1 MKRKFHFFTFIYQWC
16 IFIPLFAISTILTA
30 LATIVLTPIFKD
42 SDIAYWPSLKWAR
55 FACKGMFMKVEVI
68 GKEKIDPTKSYIF
81 AANHQSAYDIFLIY
95 GWLNV
100 RFKWIMKKEL
110 RKVPFVGA
118 ACEAAGHIFIDRSN
132 TLSALKSIEIAQK
145 KLQNGASITV
155 FPEGTR
161 SKNGKLG
168 KFKRGAFSIASSIG
182 LPIVPLTIKGTYET
196 LPKASYNIHPGKL
209 TLIIHDPIP
218 YSKELFE
225 DNQHALMSQVHT
237 IIEQGLNH

>member
-1 MKRKFHFFTFIYQWC
+1 MKRHFYFFTFIYQWC
-16 IFIPLFAISTILTA
+16 IFIPLFAVSTILTA
-30 LATIVLTPIFKD
+30 LVTIILTPIFKD
-42 SDIAYWPSLKWAR
+42 SRIAYWPSLKWAQ
-55 FACKGMFMKVEVI
+55 FACKGMFMQIEVI
-68 GKEKIDPTKSYIF
+68 GGDKVDSSKSYIF
-81 AANHQSAYDIFLIY
+81 AANHQSAYDVFLLY

-132 TLSALKSIEIAQK
+132 ALSALKGIEKAQK

-161 SKNGKLG
+161 SKDGKLG
-168 KFKRGAFSIASSIG
+168 KFKRGAFTLAGSIG
-182 LPIVPLTIKGTYET
+182 LPIVPITIKGTYET
-196 LPKASYNIHPGKL
+196 LPKESCNIHPGKL

-218 YSKELFE
+218 YSKTLFE
-225 DNQHALMSQVHT
+225 DNQHELMSQVQA
-237 IIEQGLNH
+237 IIEQDLNH

>member
-16 IFIPLFAISTILTA
+16 IFVPLFTISTIMTAISTII
-30 LATIVLTPIFKD
+30 LAPIFKD
-42 SDIAYWPSLKWAR
+42 SDITYWPARKWSR
-55 FACKGMFMKVEVI
+55 FACKGMCIKTEII
-68 GKEKIDPTKSYIF
+68 GREKIDSSQSYVF

-95 GWLNV
+95 GWLNN

-110 RKVPFVGA
+110 RKIPLVGA
-118 ACEAAGHIFIDRSN
+118 ACESAGHIFIDRSS
-132 TLSALKSIEIAQK
+132 TVSALKSIETAQR

-161 SKNGKLG
+161 SATGKMG
-168 KFKRGAFSIASSIG
+168 KFKRGAFTIAGSIG
-182 LPIVPLTIKGTYET
+182 LPIVPLTIKGTFEVM
-196 LPKASYNIHPGKL
+196 PKNSYNIHSGKL

-225 DNQHALMSQVHT
+225 DNQQVLINQVHD
-237 IIEQGLNH
+237 IIEQGL